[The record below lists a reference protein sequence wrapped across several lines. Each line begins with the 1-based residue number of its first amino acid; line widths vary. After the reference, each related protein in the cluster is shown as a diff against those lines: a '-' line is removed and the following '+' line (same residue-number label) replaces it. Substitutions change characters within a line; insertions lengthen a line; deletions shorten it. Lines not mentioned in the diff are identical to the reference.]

1 MHDHDNEL
9 DGALRAG
16 LRGLRID
23 TPPARDLWPD
33 IASRLVV
40 PQRATT
46 PHPATPRAAPFAT
59 GRMAPWALAASVVI
73 ALLLLWQHGALAP
86 RSPNDRLI
94 AREAQA
100 MTREYQGALR
110 VITASAPQQPFESAD
125 LRELDRSAAQIRSAL
140 SRDPDA
146 RFLLDRLQHTYALR
160 LALTQRAAM
169 S

>member
-33 IASRLVV
+33 IAARIAE
-40 PQRATT
+40 PPRATT
-46 PHPATPRAAPFAT
+46 PRPTGLAAS
-59 GRMAPWALAASVVI
+59 RMAPWALAASVVI
-73 ALLLLWQHGALAP
+73 AVLLLWQHGALAP
-86 RSPNDRLI
+86 RSPSDRLI

-110 VITASAPQQPFESAD
+110 VITASVPDRRVESAD
-125 LRELDRSAAQIRSAL
+125 LRELDRSAAQIRGAL
-140 SRDPDA
+140 LRDPNA

-160 LALTQRAAM
+160 LALTQREAM

>member
-33 IASRLVV
+33 IASRIAVA
-40 PQRATT
+40 PRAGT
-46 PHPATPRAAPFAT
+46 PHPTRLATS
-59 GRMAPWALAASVVI
+59 RMAPWALAASVVI
-73 ALLLLWQHGALAP
+73 AVLLLWQHGTLAP
-86 RSPNDRLI
+86 RSASDRLI
-94 AREAQA
+94 QREAQA
-100 MTREYQGALR
+100 MTLEYQGALR
-110 VITASAPQQPFESAD
+110 VITASVPGQSVESAD

-140 SRDPDA
+140 QRDPDA

-160 LALTQRAAM
+160 LALTQRVAM

>member
-1 MHDHDNEL
+1 MHDHDEL
-9 DGALRAG
+9 DGALRSA

-23 TPPARDLWPD
+23 APPARDLWPE
-33 IASRLVV
+33 IASRIAVS
-40 PQRATT
+40 
-46 PHPATPRAAPFAT
+46 PRAGMPRPARFAPST
-59 GRMAPWALAASVVI
+59 MAPWALAASVLI
-73 ALLLLWQHGALAP
+73 AVLLLQHGAFAP

-110 VITASAPQQPFESAD
+110 VITASVPDRRVESAD
-125 LRELDRSAAQIRSAL
+125 LRELDRSAAEIRSAL
-140 SRDPDA
+140 LRDPNA
-146 RFLLDRLQHTYALR
+146 RFLLDRLQHTYAIR

>member
-1 MHDHDNEL
+1 
-9 DGALRAG
+9 
-16 LRGLRID
+16 
-23 TPPARDLWPD
+23 
-33 IASRLVV
+33 
-40 PQRATT
+40 
-46 PHPATPRAAPFAT
+46 
-59 GRMAPWALAASVVI
+59 VI

-94 AREAQA
+94 ASEAQA

-140 SRDPDA
+140 ARDPDA